1 MNYSSSFIIA
11 ATPLTLESVTKSIEG
26 VHWRRLC
33 DSLYIPQSKRLSIE
47 KQPKSEHRKLL
58 AEWWLL
64 TDPSPTW
71 RSLIRGLDW
80 FEETLA
86 ADKIRNNAEPIQG
99 TLSMCVCVC
108 GMSHAWGSDHLHIH
122 DWFALLDK

>member
-1 MNYSSSFIIA
+1 M
-11 ATPLTLESVTKSIEG
+11 
-26 VHWRRLC
+26 RLC
-33 DSLYIPQSKRLSIE
+33 DCLYVPQSKRVSIE

-64 TDPSPTW
+64 TDPAPSW

-80 FEETLA
+80 WEETLA

-99 TLSMCVCVC
+99 TLSMCVC
-108 GMSHAWGSDHLHIH
+108 GMSYTWGSDH
-122 DWFALLDK
+122 ALSLSCLFVLL

>member
-1 MNYSSSFIIA
+1 M
-11 ATPLTLESVTKSIEG
+11 P
-26 VHWRRLC
+26 VHTTVQKTQHR
-33 DSLYIPQSKRLSIE
+33 KTT
-47 KQPKSEHRKLL
+47 KSEHRKLL

-80 FEETLA
+80 FEETVA

-99 TLSMCVCVC
+99 TLSMCVCMWHVTC
-108 GMSHAWGSDHLHIH
+108 HGIFIVLLELNLLLCSLCFEETMSDIRTC
-122 DWFALLDK
+122 DTV